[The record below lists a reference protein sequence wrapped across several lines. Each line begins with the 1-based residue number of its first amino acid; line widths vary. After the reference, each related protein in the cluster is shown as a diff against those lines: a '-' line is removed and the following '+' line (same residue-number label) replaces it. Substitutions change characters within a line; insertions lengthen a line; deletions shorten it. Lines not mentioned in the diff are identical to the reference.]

1 MFMHIPEWLIVSAG
15 IMTSFSFITR
25 VISKKVQETKSL
37 ETEVLNFTKR
47 P

>member
-1 MFMHIPEWLIVSAG
+1 MFIHIPEWLIVSAG

-37 ETEVLNFTKR
+37 ETEVHNFL
-47 P
+47 